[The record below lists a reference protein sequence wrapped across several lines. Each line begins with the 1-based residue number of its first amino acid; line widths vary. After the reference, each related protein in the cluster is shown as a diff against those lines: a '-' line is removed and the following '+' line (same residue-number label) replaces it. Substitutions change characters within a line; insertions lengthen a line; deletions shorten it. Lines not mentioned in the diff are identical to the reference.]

1 MLKITRYTT
10 SHMNCWSLW
19 MQSDPGSTVTRCL
32 VTDVPGPVSVVC
44 WVGRLVPGGRGVPA
58 TAGWRHQSSPVPSKC
73 SPAAQRLHQWSSAHL
88 LAGSQLCSHH
98 SRDHNTVTSSPTSE
112 HVSSVT
118 TGASNQ
124 GSRRFRIHGEGL
136 YYKSILLAER
146 AY

>member
-1 MLKITRYTT
+1 MTSYTT
-10 SHMNCWSLW
+10 SHMSCWCLW
-19 MQSDPGSTVTRCL
+19 MQSDPGRTVTRCL

-88 LAGSQLCSHH
+88 LAGSQLCSQH
-98 SRDHNTVTSSPTSE
+98 SRDHNTVTSSGTSE

-124 GSRRFRIHGEGL
+124 GLRRFRIHREGL
-136 YYKSILLAER
+136 YYKGIPLAER